1 MSILTV
7 KYKGSSVLNREA
19 KKINAINNEVIKLA
33 ENMLETMY
41 RYNGVGLA
49 APQVGVSKQMITVDC
64 GDEYQKEPYILINPV
79 IIDSK
84 GTQDGDE
91 GCLSLPG
98 MYLPVKRFDYVAVEA
113 IDIYGKKI
121 VIEGRKLLSRC
132 LQHEIDH
139 LHGKLF
145 DDLVNDKEKLQEELP
160 KLKQRI
166 DSILKGE
173 ISPFPVFEED
183 GEEIEELVNSSK

>member
-19 KKINAINNEVIKLA
+19 KKINAITKDIVKLA
-33 ENMLETMY
+33 EDMLETMY
-41 RYNGVGLA
+41 TYHGVGLA
-49 APQVGVSKQMITVDC
+49 APQVGVSKQMIVVDC
-64 GDEYQKEPYILINPV
+64 GDEYQKEPYVLMNPI

-84 GTQDGDE
+84 GYQEGDE

-98 MYLPVKRFDYVAVEA
+98 LYLPVKRFDYVAVEA
-113 IDIYGKKI
+113 VDIYGKKV

-139 LHGKLF
+139 LHGRLF
-145 DDLVNDKEKLQEELP
+145 DELVEDKEKLQEELP

-166 DSILKGE
+166 EAILRGE
-173 ISPFPVFEED
+173 ISPYPVIEKEEK
-183 GEEIEELVNSSK
+183 EELVNSSK